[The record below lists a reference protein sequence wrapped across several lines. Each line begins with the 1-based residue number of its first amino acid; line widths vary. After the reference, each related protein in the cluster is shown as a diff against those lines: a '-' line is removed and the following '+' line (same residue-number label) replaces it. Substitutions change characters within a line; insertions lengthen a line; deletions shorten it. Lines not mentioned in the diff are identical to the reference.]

1 MTTNSNNNMEPDLC
15 ISASEVNK
23 YPDLRE
29 ELKKREEGEERN
41 AFAIRAMRIGVMAI
55 HHAQGQIDADKIREE
70 GNRIIEKTE
79 STLTNY
85 LDPDKGKFHQ
95 QIHRLIKKDGELVTV
110 IRQQIA
116 GDKSPLGE
124 TMTERNQT
132 ILDNF
137 LKHFDLTK
145 DGSALKLMLKQLEEK
160 YDQILEKIGEEK
172 GREEESGRSTRHGV
186 KFENVTVSNFIQEWN
201 NRKCDANHIVE
212 HTGSKPGNLSAKK
225 GFRTIGD
232 FVIELGPDHAA
243 AGCKIVVEAKANQ
256 EYTLDKAFKELE
268 DARKNRG
275 AEVGLFVLDK
285 NKAPDGFAYFTRRG
299 NDTVIVWD
307 AGDSN
312 SDVIFEVGLSVAVA
326 LCVQAENR
334 KKADSAD
341 VKSMKN
347 IVKEIEEVLDNLDAI
362 EKSAQAIKSGNNKIL
377 DKIDEMK
384 SKLPEKLSRLNDQI
398 NKLR

>member
-1 MTTNSNNNMEPDLC
+1 MEPDLR

-41 AFAIRAMRIGVMAI
+41 AFAIQAMRIGVMAI
-55 HHAQGQIDADKIREE
+55 RHAQGQIDADKIEAVL
-70 GNRIIEKTE
+70 
-79 STLTNY
+79 SNY
-85 LDPDKGKFHQ
+85 LDPDGGQFHQ
-95 QIHRLIKKDGELVTV
+95 QIQRLIKKDGELVTV

-132 ILDNF
+132 ILNTF

-145 DGSALKLMLKQLEEK
+145 DGSALKLMLNQLKKKYEE
-160 YDQILEKIGEEK
+160 ILEKIGEEK
-172 GREEESGRSTRHGV
+172 GREEESHRSTRHGV

-201 NRKCDANHIVE
+201 NRKCNANHIVE

-275 AEVGLFVLDK
+275 AEVGLFVFDK

-299 NDTVIVWD
+299 NDIVIVWD
-307 AGDSN
+307 AEDES
-312 SDVIFEVGLSVAVA
+312 SDVNFEAGLSLAVA
-326 LCVQAENR
+326 LCVRAKTPS
-334 KKADSAD
+334 KKGVDLAAMDKA
-341 VKSMKN
+341 
-347 IVKEIEEVLDNLDAI
+347 ILEIESGVKDLEEIRTWTRTIKNNSENILKNA
-362 EKSAQAIKSGNNKIL
+362 EKMQSSLNEQIRIL
-377 DKIDEMK
+377 KENIDGI
-384 SKLPEKLSRLNDQI
+384 R
-398 NKLR
+398 